1 MIRYTLTLIGI
12 LLTLA
17 GIAQTPSSTP
27 ATPPYSD
34 AIEVNGTLYIS
45 GQIGRLN
52 GKLVTDSFEAEAHQ
66 VMKNVEQVL
75 KKRNLSC
82 DDLVNV
88 TIYLKDMQQYSKLNE
103 IYRTYFT
110 GQKPLPARACV
121 AVADMPLG
129 ASIQIAGIA
138 LIKK

>member
-1 MIRYTLTLIGI
+1 MIRYVLTFFG
-12 LLTLA
+12 LLLA
-17 GIAQTPSSTP
+17 LVGLGQTAPSTP

-34 AIEVNGTLYIS
+34 AVEVNGLLFVS

-66 VMKNVEQVL
+66 TMKNLEQVL

-88 TIYLKDMQQYSKLNE
+88 TIYLKDMQQYAKVNE
-103 IYRTYFT
+103 IYRSYFT
-110 GQKPLPARACV
+110 GKKPLPARVCV
-121 AVADMPLG
+121 AVTDMPVG
-129 ASIQIAGIA
+129 ASVEIAGVA
-138 LIKK
+138 RLN